1 MKKYLR
7 GSRDN
12 EGNVTLEQVGLDVQ
26 VGDAVLELIDSGIDE
41 DAHFWASAWHDLDD
55 DDLEFFLKM
64 PEAQARMIEYIRL
77 PLIEKLRE
85 VLAKRREEAKRH
97 E

>member
-1 MKKYLR
+1 MKYLR
-7 GSRDN
+7 GSRDA
-12 EGNVTLEQVGLDVQ
+12 EGNATIVEVGLDVQ
-26 VGDAVLELIDSGIDE
+26 MGDAVLDLIESGIDE
-41 DAHFWASAWHDLDD
+41 DAHFWGSAWRDLDD

-85 VLAKRREEAKRH
+85 VLAARRKEGK
-97 E
+97 